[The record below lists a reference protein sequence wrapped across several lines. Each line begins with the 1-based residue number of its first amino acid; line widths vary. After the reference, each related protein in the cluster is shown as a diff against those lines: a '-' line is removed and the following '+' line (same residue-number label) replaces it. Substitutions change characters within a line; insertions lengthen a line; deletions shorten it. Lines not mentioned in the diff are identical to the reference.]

1 MTRWARANNAHR
13 KRPGDAT
20 PWEVQQQEQNQE
32 TREQNQETREQNQET
47 RKKAKKAKYEDPDVN
62 GFLAA
67 QRAARAGGAGDGAGV
82 DAATAGKRERRREE
96 RRLRRQHK
104 KLGNMVCFQCREP
117 GHGVADCP
125 RDPESGA
132 GICFRCGSTEHE
144 LGACRARIDALAG
157 ELPFAKCFICGEMGH
172 LSRSCPDNPRGL
184 YATGGGCREC
194 GSVEHFHK
202 DCPLAKRG
210 GAASALTLTVWE
222 GGGSADADPALEAE
236 AAAAAAAAKAP
247 RAVRA
252 PRVVTF

>member
-20 PWEVQQQEQNQE
+20 PWEVQQQQQQ
-32 TREQNQETREQNQET
+32 REQNQETQEQNQET

-67 QRAARAGGAGDGAGV
+67 QRAATAGGAGAGAGTGV

-202 DCPLAKRG
+202 DCPVAKRG
-210 GAASALTLTVWE
+210 GAASTLTLAVWE
-222 GGGSADADPALEAE
+222 GGGSVDAEPALEAE
-236 AAAAAAAAKAP
+236 AAAAKAP

>member
-20 PWEVQQQEQNQE
+20 PWEVQQQ
-32 TREQNQETREQNQET
+32 EQNQETREQNQET

-236 AAAAAAAAKAP
+236 AAAAAAKAP